1 MEVRR
6 GEGGIS
12 SKVASQPSIPITG
25 DHRRQHVAPV
35 MGAMDGAGA
44 QRASLQVAELDE
56 NEQEPVVGA
65 AELAIVDRA
74 LMVAIGWAD
83 ARIHVEN
90 HFLRR
95 TAGPSRV
102 FRQEPA
108 PAKAGDT
115 SLKGVAQAL
124 RVSRNTVRKVVRS
137 GQTGFFLRAGGA
149 AAARAGGLDGGS
161 RPAAGGQ

>member
-1 MEVRR
+1 
-6 GEGGIS
+6 
-12 SKVASQPSIPITG
+12 
-25 DHRRQHVAPV
+25 
-35 MGAMDGAGA
+35 MGAMAGAGA
-44 QRASLQVAELDE
+44 QRAALQVAELDE

-74 LMVAIGWAD
+74 LMVAIGRAD
-83 ARIHVEN
+83 ARIHVES

-108 PAKAGDT
+108 PAKAADT

-124 RVSRNTVRKVVRS
+124 RVSRTRCARWCARGRRS
-137 GQTGFFLRAGGA
+137 FPTSGRCS
-149 AAARAGGLDGGS
+149 RRPSGGLGGGS

>member
-1 MEVRR
+1 
-6 GEGGIS
+6 
-12 SKVASQPSIPITG
+12 
-25 DHRRQHVAPV
+25 
-35 MGAMDGAGA
+35 MGAMAGAGA

-74 LMVAIGWAD
+74 LMVAIGRAD
-83 ARIHVEN
+83 ARTHVEN

-108 PAKAGDT
+108 PAKAGDP
-115 SLKGVAQAL
+115 SPKGVAQAL
-124 RVSRNTVRKVVRS
+124 RVSRNTVRKVAQI
-137 GQTGFFLRAGGA
+137 GRAHV
-149 AAARAGGLDGGS
+149 
-161 RPAAGGQ
+161 

>member
-65 AELAIVDRA
+65 DELAIVDRA
-74 LMVAIGWAD
+74 LMVAIGRAD
-83 ARIHVEN
+83 ARIHVERQ
-90 HFLRR
+90 FLRR
-95 TAGPSRV
+95 TAGPSPV
-102 FRQEPA
+102 FRPSPA
-108 PAKAGDT
+108 PAQAADT
-115 SLKGVAQAL
+115 TLKWVAQAP
-124 RVSRNTVRKVVRS
+124 RV
-137 GQTGFFLRAGGA
+137 
-149 AAARAGGLDGGS
+149 
-161 RPAAGGQ
+161 RPTRCA